1 MAAAA
6 SVEAAA
12 FTAAASVGVVFEV
25 EAFTAVLPVEAFEV
39 GVFAVVLTLLAFAA
53 AFVVMAFAE
62 VAFVAAAFMM
72 VAFAAVG
79 STIAASTMGSPSLV
93 ILVTRSFTT
102 PVHTTGT
109 IPIAIILAITLMVT
123 DTAALAIILMVT
135 DTAALAAAA
144 FVAVAFAAVAF
155 AAVGDPYNQ
164 PVYQGSAGYTD
175 QWCGKFRSVWLV
187 KTIIMARLM
196 AVSDNGTRRAI
207 RQYKRAHGLPE
218 DGKIGQVTDLAE

>member
-1 MAAAA
+1 MVAGA
-6 SVEAAA
+6 SVEEA

-25 EAFTAVLPVEAFEV
+25 EAFTAVLPVEALEV

-53 AFVVMAFAE
+53 AFVVMAF
-62 VAFVAAAFMM
+62 MM

-79 STIAASTMGSPSLV
+79 STIAASTIGSSPLV

-123 DTAALAIILMVT
+123 DTVALP
-135 DTAALAAAA
+135 AAA

-155 AAVGDPYNQ
+155 VAVGDSYNE

-175 QWCGKFRSVWLV
+175 QLV
-187 KTIIMARLM
+187 GQIQLRLARADYYYGSIDGQRMARS
-196 AVSDNGTRRAI
+196 ANNC
-207 RQYKRAHGLPE
+207 
-218 DGKIGQVTDLAE
+218 

>member
-1 MAAAA
+1 MVAAA
-6 SVEAAA
+6 SVEEA
-12 FTAAASVGVVFEV
+12 FTVAASVGAVFEE

-39 GVFAVVLTLLAFAA
+39 GFFAVVLTLLAFAA

-123 DTAALAIILMVT
+123 DTVALP
-135 DTAALAAAA
+135 AAA
-144 FVAVAFAAVAF
+144 FVAVAFVAVASVAVAF
-155 AAVGDPYNQ
+155 MAVADPYNQ
-164 PVYQGSAGYTD
+164 SVYQGSAGYSD
-175 QWCGKFRSVWLV
+175 QLV
-187 KTIIMARLM
+187 GQIKLRVPRGTLLLWFDRWRERRRHAE
-196 AVSDNGTRRAI
+196 SDPASSESKSFG
-207 RQYKRAHGLPE
+207 
-218 DGKIGQVTDLAE
+218 DS

>member
-1 MAAAA
+1 MVVVA
-6 SVEAAA
+6 SVEEA
-12 FTAAASVGVVFEV
+12 FTVAASVGAVFEE

-109 IPIAIILAITLMVT
+109 IPIAITLMVT
-123 DTAALAIILMVT
+123 DTVALP
-135 DTAALAAAA
+135 AAA
-144 FVAVAFAAVAF
+144 FVAVAPVAVAF
-155 AAVGDPYNQ
+155 VAVAFMAVADPYNES
-164 PVYQGSAGYTD
+164 VYQGSG
-175 QWCGKFRSVWLV
+175 
-187 KTIIMARLM
+187 
-196 AVSDNGTRRAI
+196 
-207 RQYKRAHGLPE
+207 
-218 DGKIGQVTDLAE
+218 

>member
-1 MAAAA
+1 MVAAA
-6 SVEAAA
+6 SVEEA
-12 FTAAASVGVVFEV
+12 FTVAASVGAVFEE

-39 GVFAVVLTLLAFAA
+39 GFFAVVLTLLAFAA

-123 DTAALAIILMVT
+123 DTVALP
-135 DTAALAAAA
+135 AAA
-144 FVAVAFAAVAF
+144 FVAVASVAVASVAVAF
-155 AAVGDPYNQ
+155 MAVADPYNQ
-164 PVYQGSAGYTD
+164 SVYQGSAGYSD
-175 QWCGKFRSVWLV
+175 QLV
-187 KTIIMARLM
+187 GQIKLRVPRGTLLLWFDRWRERRRHAE
-196 AVSDNGTRRAI
+196 SDPASSESKSFG
-207 RQYKRAHGLPE
+207 
-218 DGKIGQVTDLAE
+218 DS

>member
-1 MAAAA
+1 MVAAA
-6 SVEAAA
+6 SVEEA
-12 FTAAASVGVVFEV
+12 FTVAASVGAVFEE

-93 ILVTRSFTT
+93 ILVPRSSTT

-109 IPIAIILAITLMVT
+109 IPI
-123 DTAALAIILMVT
+123 AIILMVT

-144 FVAVAFAAVAF
+144 FVAVAFMAVAF
-155 AAVGDPYNQ
+155 MAVADPYNQ
-164 PVYQGSAGYTD
+164 SVYQGSAGY
-175 QWCGKFRSVWLV
+175 
-187 KTIIMARLM
+187 
-196 AVSDNGTRRAI
+196 SDSST
-207 RQYKRAHGLPE
+207 
-218 DGKIGQVTDLAE
+218 GQVQPL